1 MGEINFLG
9 VISDWI
15 NGTKNPKIDTVIAL
29 EDATLTKT
37 ALYLTAI
44 TAFLLGGLK
53 VILDSSLK
61 KHARNMG
68 ANI

>member
-1 MGEINFLG
+1 MSQNFLDS
-9 VISDWI
+9 VMNWL
-15 NGTKNPKIDTVIAL
+15 NGGKSPKIETVIGL

-37 ALYLTAI
+37 AIYLTAI

-53 VILDSSLK
+53 LILDSSLK
-61 KHARNMG
+61 KHARHMG